1 MHIYTTA
8 CERVN
13 GYMKRAGFS
22 SFFCQFGQEFLPVAL
37 FERKPL
43 PILSSEKTIRDGIF
57 QQILKIF
64 MRVVIEYAWTCSQ
77 MYMLFYLHANERK
90 R

>member
-1 MHIYTTA
+1 
-8 CERVN
+8 
-13 GYMKRAGFS
+13 MKRAGFS
-22 SFFCQFGQEFLPVAL
+22 SFFCQFSQEFLPISP

-43 PILSSEKTIRDGIF
+43 PILSLKKTIQDGIF

-77 MYMLFYLHANERK
+77 MYMLFYLHAKERK
-90 R
+90 RKWEY